1 MKDQSK
7 FINTNLLKFYFKYNP
22 NKRKDKKIFNNKK
35 PKDNP
40 FGILKNINFK

>member
-1 MKDQSK
+1 MNYKTFEK
-7 FINTNLLKFYFKYNP
+7 NKEFYFKYNP